1 MSFSDPAFVEIY
13 EQIDGDRTIDV
24 EFYRKI
30 AEEARG
36 KVLEAGCGSGRVLL
50 RLLADG
56 VDVEG
61 FDPSEPMLQLLLER
75 AERRGLTANVWHGDF
90 DSIEDDYAA
99 VISPFNSMMHLL
111 EQEEQ
116 IAAFVGVYESLD
128 DGGVFA
134 FDVVN
139 PHTLDIYDDSRQFE
153 SSMTDAATGD
163 VIEIWRRFEHDPILQ
178 VGKYHREFIR
188 RHKTVHS
195 AIDFRWSYPSEISLL
210 LCMAGFTSCEVHGGF
225 DNEELNDDSTS
236 QVWIARK

>member
-13 EQIDGDRTIDV
+13 EQIDGDRTIDL

-36 KVLEAGCGSGRVLL
+36 KVLEAGCGSGRILL
-50 RLLADG
+50 KLLADG
-56 VDVEG
+56 IDIEG
-61 FDPSEPMLQLLLER
+61 FDPSEPMLQVLLER
-75 AERRGLTANVWHGDF
+75 AEGLGLTATVWHGVF
-90 DSIEDDYAA
+90 DSIEEDYAA
-99 VISPFNSMMHLL
+99 VISPFNSIMHLL

-116 IAAFVGVYESLD
+116 IAAFVAVHDSLE

-153 SSMTDAATGD
+153 SSLTDAATGD
-163 VIEIWRRFEHDPILQ
+163 VIEIWRQFEHDPILQ

-188 RHKTVHS
+188 GRHTIHS
-195 AIDFRWSYPSEISLL
+195 AIKFRWTYPSEISLL
-210 LCMAGFTSCEVHGGF
+210 LSIAGFSACEVYGGF
-225 DNEELNDDSTS
+225 ENEELNDDSTS